1 MTMSIMK
8 SNPPNTYDIII
19 IGAGPG
25 GLFCAINCSAICGAK
40 ILLIEKNNSPGKKFL
55 LSGSGQCNITHTGS
69 ISDFIKHYGKRGAFV
84 KPALNSFT
92 PASMIK
98 FLHDNG
104 ILTAEHEG
112 GKIFPKSNR
121 AADVLNMMISLCKE
135 KDVEFMYNSPV
146 EKIVNDGGLFTVHS
160 ANGILKSQ
168 ILVIATGG
176 MSYPD
181 TGSTG
186 DGYGFA
192 ENFGH
197 EIISAAPSLTPVY
210 IKNFPFSSLA
220 GLSFKDRTISLYKN
234 EKKILSS
241 SGDILITHKGL
252 SGPAIL
258 DMSRYIDEGDIL
270 RVSFSPKKNEEMSSE
285 LIAESRIHGRMS
297 IKNFLKRF
305 DLSERFILE
314 ILNSEMIDSTKNIS
328 EINKSDRMKLFKALS
343 EHEFMIEYK
352 GNFNAAMATAG
363 GVCVDEIDNR
373 TMESKLVT
381 NLYFAGEV
389 IDIDGDT
396 GGYNIQWAF
405 SSGKAAAD
413 AIKINLKK

>member
-1 MTMSIMK
+1 MK
-8 SNPPNTYDIII
+8 FNPKNIYDVII
-19 IGAGPG
+19 IGTGPG
-25 GLFCAINCSAICGAK
+25 GLFCAINCIEISGTK
-40 ILLIEKNNSPGKKFL
+40 ILLIEKNNSPGRKFL
-55 LSGSGQCNITHTGS
+55 LSGSGQCNITHTGAV
-69 ISDFIKHYGKRGAFV
+69 SDFIKHYGKRGAFV

-104 ILTAEHEG
+104 ILTAEHDT

-146 EKIVNDGGLFTVHS
+146 EKIVNDDGLFTVHS

-186 DGYGFA
+186 DGYRFA
-192 ENFGH
+192 QYLGH
-197 EIISAAPSLTPVY
+197 KIIAATPSLTPVY
-210 IKNFPFSSLA
+210 IKDFSLSRLS
-220 GLSFKDRTISLYKN
+220 GLSFKNRAISLYKN
-234 EKKILSS
+234 GKKVYSS
-241 SGDILITHKGL
+241 SEDILITHKGL

-270 RVSFSPKKNEEMSSE
+270 RVSFSSKKIEEINNE
-285 LIAESRIHGRMS
+285 LIAESRLHGRMS

-305 DLSERFILE
+305 DLPERFILD

-328 EINKSDRMKLFKALS
+328 EINKTDRMRLLKAIG
-343 EHEFMIEYK
+343 EHDFMVEYK

-373 TMESKLVT
+373 TMESKLVP

-405 SSGKAAAD
+405 SSGKTAAD
-413 AIKINLKK
+413 AIKIKLKKL